1 MKELSSSNC
10 IGPSSDGSIYFF
22 FDYVS
27 SVLLMF
33 IVDNEIDENNKE

>member
-1 MKELSSSNC
+1 MGLF
-10 IGPSSDGSIYFF
+10 IF

-33 IVDNEIDENNKE
+33 TVDNEIDENNKE